1 LGPLQ
6 VCGVGPEPTPG
17 RRPDSV
23 FAGATVLLV
32 THEPDKKPA
41 KPVSGGGFG
50 GSVVAPPIVTSKR
63 VKKRTRDELA
73 GLARD
78 SGFTP
83 GVREVD
89 LLVDML
95 TDETLGRPAESAIA
109 RVGVA
114 ALRTLRARF
123 ETADASLRA
132 RLVRAIGRF
141 VGAGQGPEGIS
152 LLIASLDDSD
162 PKTRRN
168 AAIALGHARAPGV
181 EDALLGAWEKDRRPE
196 MRRSIAASLGKAG
209 SPRSLSTLRD
219 ALNGGDPDLSRIAG
233 RALMMI
239 ERTASR
245 GSGTSIDLTRSPER
259 PVEVI
264 AFARRGLEDLVAE
277 ELADAVGVE
286 GARVTGPG
294 RVTAQLV
301 GPLSSLFAART
312 MLGFRFA
319 LPAEWTRDG
328 ETTSDAIARAVASE
342 PARRILC
349 NWTPGPVRYR
359 IEWAAGGHRRAATWD
374 TARAIARTAPE
385 LINDPTRSTWE
396 LVVEISHRFVT
407 VAVAPRA
414 FADPRF
420 AWRVG
425 DVPAASHP
433 TIAAALARVSGVR
446 ADDVVWDPFV
456 GSGAELI
463 ERALLGPYRALLG
476 SDLDLKAL
484 EIAGKNLAAAGVEAE
499 LRVADALAEAPRG
512 VTLVVTNPPM
522 GRRASRI
529 AGLAEILDRFV
540 ANTATALGPGG
551 RLVWIAPSPRRTR
564 EVAARVGLSL
574 DWARDIDMGGFSAE
588 MQRWVKS

>member
-1 LGPLQ
+1 
-6 VCGVGPEPTPG
+6 
-17 RRPDSV
+17 
-23 FAGATVLLV
+23 
-32 THEPDKKPA
+32 
-41 KPVSGGGFG
+41 
-50 GSVVAPPIVTSKR
+50 
-63 VKKRTRDELA
+63 
-73 GLARD
+73 
-78 SGFTP
+78 
-83 GVREVD
+83 
-89 LLVDML
+89 
-95 TDETLGRPAESAIA
+95 
-109 RVGVA
+109 
-114 ALRTLRARF
+114 
-123 ETADASLRA
+123 
-132 RLVRAIGRF
+132 AIGRL
-141 VGAGQGPEGIS
+141 VSAGQGPEGIS

-162 PKTRRN
+162 AKTRRN
-168 AAIALGHARAPGV
+168 AAIALGHVRASGV
-181 EDALLGAWEKDRRPE
+181 EDALLGAWEKDKRPE
-196 MRRSIAASLGKAG
+196 MRRSIVASLGKAG
-209 SPRSLSTLRD
+209 SPRSLSTVRG
-219 ALNGGDPDLSRIAG
+219 ALSAGDPELSRIAG

-259 PVEVI
+259 PVDI
-264 AFARRGLEDLVAE
+264 AAFARRGLEDLVAE
-277 ELADAVGVE
+277 ELASAAGVE
-286 GARVTGPG
+286 GTRVTGPG
-294 RVTAQLV
+294 RVAAQLV

-312 MLGFRFA
+312 MLGFRFT

-328 ETTSDAIARAVASE
+328 ETASDAIARAVASE
-342 PARRILC
+342 PARRILS

-359 IEWAAGGHRRAATWD
+359 IGWTAGGHRRAATWD
-374 TARAIARTAPE
+374 AARAIARTAPE

-396 LVVEISHRFVT
+396 LLVEIAHRFVT
-407 VAVAPRA
+407 VAIAPRA

-420 AWRVG
+420 VWRVG

-433 TIAAALARVSGVR
+433 TMAAALARVSGVR

-476 SDLDLKAL
+476 SDLDVKAL
-484 EIAGKNLAAAGVEAE
+484 EVAGKNLTAAGVQAE
-499 LRVADALAEAPRG
+499 LQVADALAVVPRG

-529 AGLAEILDRFV
+529 TGLAEMLDRFV
-540 ANTATALGPGG
+540 ANTAAALGPAG